1 MVSLDIFDHKDLNF
15 GSKINDLSD
24 EDMLNITSN
33 HISEAILRSSLSNNK
48 KFEDQ
53 ILTYEAKI
61 VNDEFVLSLMP
72 KKENNFKR
80 IIKESKG
87 SQTGND
93 VKINTHEY
101 NKKKDMTII
110 LNTILKLKNLKSP
123 LEKLPESAITIKKMK
138 REVNEKIIHK

>member
-1 MVSLDIFDHKDLNF
+1 MFDHKDLNF
-15 GSKINDLSD
+15 GKRIENLSD
-24 EDMLNITSN
+24 QDMLNITSN

-61 VNDEFVLSLMP
+61 VNNEFVLSLMP

-80 IIKESKG
+80 IMKESKG

-93 VKINTHEY
+93 VKINAMEY
-101 NKKKDMTII
+101 NKEKDMTII

-138 REVNEKIIHK
+138 REVNEKIILK